1 MKGAGGTSGGIGTF
15 FTGAAMIIVGLYLL
29 LARVTVTTGGWR
41 LFGYNAFGISLLP
54 LVAGIGILFFNGRA
68 VAGWALT
75 GVGSLIILAGIIA
88 NLGIY
93 LQPTSLFDTLM
104 MLALVAGGIGL
115 VARAVTEMPAPAP
128 RDER

>member
-15 FTGAAMIIVGLYLL
+15 FAGAAMIIVGLYLL

-75 GVGSLIILAGIIA
+75 AVGSLIILAGIIA

>member
-15 FTGAAMIIVGLYLL
+15 IAGAAMLVVGLYLL
-29 LARVTVTTGGWR
+29 LTHVTVTTGGWR

-54 LVAGIGILFFNGRA
+54 LIAGIGILFFNGRS
-68 VAGWALT
+68 VAGWVLT
-75 GVGSLIILAGIIA
+75 AVGSLIILAGIIA

-104 MLALVAGGIGL
+104 MLALIAGGIGL
-115 VARAVTEMPAPAP
+115 VARAVKEMPTLEPP
-128 RDER
+128 TQR

>member
-15 FTGAAMIIVGLYLL
+15 FAGAAMIIVGLYLL
-29 LARVTVTTGGWR
+29 LTRVTVTTGGWR

-54 LVAGIGILFFNGRA
+54 LIAGIGILFFNGRA

-104 MLALVAGGIGL
+104 MLALIAGGIGL

>member
-15 FTGAAMIIVGLYLL
+15 FAGAAMLIVGLYLL
-29 LARVTVTTGGWR
+29 LTRVTVTTGGWR

-54 LVAGIGILFFNGRA
+54 LIAGIGILFFNGRA

-75 GVGSLIILAGIIA
+75 AVGSLIILAGIIA

-104 MLALVAGGIGL
+104 MLALIAGGIGL
-115 VARAVTEMPAPAP
+115 VARAVTEMPTPAP

>member
-15 FTGAAMIIVGLYLL
+15 FAGAAMIIVGLYLL